1 MGAMSIWEWL
11 GLASEKVADSG
22 NRLQEIESVLA
33 GLGTERARH
42 LACFAYILTRP
53 ARADHEVTDGE
64 AAQMQQIIIEHAGVT
79 EEQAAAIVRVAR
91 EAARQSGGTED
102 FLITREFDRTA
113 SRDEKLFL
121 LDCLFTIGA
130 ADEKIL
136 TVEDNEIRRVGSEL
150 KLEHTDYIS
159 VRRKHL
165 EHLEVLRKRP

>member
-1 MGAMSIWEWL
+1 MSIWEWL
-11 GLASEKVADSG
+11 GLASEKAADSS
-22 NRLQEIESVLA
+22 NRLEEIESVLA

-53 ARADHEVTDGE
+53 ARADHQVTDSE
-64 AAQMQQIIIEHAGVT
+64 AARMQRIVIEHAGVT

-102 FLITREFDRTA
+102 YIITREFERTA

-121 LDCLFTIGA
+121 LDSLFAISA
-130 ADEKIL
+130 ADAGIL
-136 TVEDNEIRRVGSEL
+136 TVEDNEIRRVASEL

-165 EHLEVLRKRP
+165 EHLEVLRKKH